1 MQRVPLFDIT
11 SMHVYFLSLFLYIYD
26 SIYPRVAPLD
36 TLAGAC
42 SWICMVSGALDACM
56 QCFAWPAGRAWTTIE
71 YRSTRCVVLLCFTTM
86 QMRPGLQNRV
96 RHSTGSR
103 RMHWGGGGG
112 VRCMPGTGCVLCP
125 FKTVAVNACP
135 AAGNIQRLC
144 RVECMQRH
152 CCVGASFMHGPGRP
166 PLCLCFLRLALGIGT
181 TRAALPVYPVLLP
194 ATSALRLLHAP
205 RLARS
210 AMPACCAGAMDGSKL
225 RRGAGREHA

>member
-1 MQRVPLFDIT
+1 MRGRRSSIDRRAVW
-11 SMHVYFLSLFLYIYD
+11 SYSSLLQCKC
-26 SIYPRVAPLD
+26 AP
-36 TLAGAC
+36 AE
-42 SWICMVSGALDACM
+42 S
-56 QCFAWPAGRAWTTIE
+56 
-71 YRSTRCVVLLCFTTM
+71 
-86 QMRPGLQNRV
+86 RV
-96 RHSTGSR
+96 RHWQSSYGLR
-103 RMHWGGGGG
+103 G
-112 VRCMPGTGCVLCP
+112 MPGTGCVFCP

-152 CCVGASFMHGPGRP
+152 CCVGASFMHGPWRP

-210 AMPACCAGAMDGSKL
+210 AMPAFWGHGWKQKQAEEVQEGSMHSTAYIL
-225 RRGAGREHA
+225 ALHSTRRSACM